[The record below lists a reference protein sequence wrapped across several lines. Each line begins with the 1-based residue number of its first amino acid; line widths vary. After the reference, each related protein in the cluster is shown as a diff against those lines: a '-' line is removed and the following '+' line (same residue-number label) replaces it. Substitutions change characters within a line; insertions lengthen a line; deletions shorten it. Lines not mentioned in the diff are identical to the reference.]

1 MQFGITNPS
10 SMPAKNQKAIKA
22 SDLTHDQLASARDF
36 LTGNDWP
43 ESENKRTVPR
53 EEVARLIA
61 WYGALRF
68 RAGADGI
75 GTLEKPPRLLQSNG
89 QPVTETPAPEAA
101 IISDFELIDVT
112 IRALK

>member
-1 MQFGITNPS
+1 MPS
-10 SMPAKNQKAIKA
+10 KQRIIKA
-22 SDLTHDQLASARDF
+22 SDLTEDQLESARDF

-43 ESENKRTVPR
+43 QTEGIRTVTR
-53 EEVARLIA
+53 EEMAKLIA

-89 QPVTETPAPEAA
+89 QPVTHPTETEADGTNA
-101 IISDFELIDVT
+101 FELIDITEVT
-112 IRALK
+112 IRSLR